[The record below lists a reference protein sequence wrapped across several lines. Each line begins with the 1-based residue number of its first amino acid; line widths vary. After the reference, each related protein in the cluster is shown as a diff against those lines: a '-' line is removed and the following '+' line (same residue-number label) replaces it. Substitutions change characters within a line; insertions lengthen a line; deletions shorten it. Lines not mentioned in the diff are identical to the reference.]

1 MRSTM
6 RLRREWLW
14 QCMLGLSLALG
25 WSARAEAPREQE
37 PREQGTLAERQHRA
51 ARRLLATNSYRS
63 VAVSPSGEAWVWGN
77 GFGRDLGTW
86 PEIQLGT
93 GLPVRM
99 PRMTQAV
106 SVATSSAAGHS
117 LLLLADGTVEAWGGN
132 NVGQIGDGT
141 TTTRMERVKVHG
153 LTEVVAIAAG
163 DTYSLAVR
171 RDGSVWAWG
180 NNPNGQ
186 LGDGTTTRR
195 LLAIPIPGLSQIV
208 AVAAGSH
215 SLALRADGTV
225 WAWGANYYGQLGD
238 GTTTR
243 RLSPVQ
249 VPGLTDVVAI
259 ETRGATSYAVRA
271 DGSVW
276 AWGHNYS
283 GQLGEVT
290 QTFYRP
296 TPGPVPGLTQVVS
309 VVAGS
314 SHALALRRDGSL
326 WAWGNNYSGQ
336 LGRGTESPTGLP
348 QPVPGLEGVIAAAAD
363 NVHNLALRRDGS
375 VYTWGRNPLG
385 AMGTGSDRQ
394 LTLGR
399 VDLKDVRTAASNS
412 YHSVAI
418 RQDGS
423 VWRWGEENGGMFGRS
438 VTPVRVEGLSNA
450 VAAAVGAFHSV
461 VLLQDGTVWA
471 WGDNYQGQLGTG
483 TFDEGQ
489 LTPTQVQGLSDVVA
503 VAAGDS
509 HSLALK
515 RDGTVW
521 AWGGNYFGQLGNVSL
536 DNSPVP
542 VQVQGLQG
550 VSSIAAGLDFSAA
563 ITSDGTV
570 WQWGST
576 VFVWWSGDLMPRP
589 AAPAPGLSNAVK
601 VSVIRSGL
609 VALRA
614 DGTARQWNA
623 SPSFA
628 VYPDEAFE
636 AITGAV
642 DLVASTSSIQILRAN
657 GTVWNF
663 GSNLY
668 SERGFPTEQATSYEL
683 AQVPGLTGVV
693 ALAADT
699 FTLYAL
705 REDGRLMVWGSNAA
719 GNLGNGVSP
728 VHPSP
733 VKVLL
738 PCKLKDLSTGEGS
751 REQQCH
757 AEP

>member
-1 MRSTM
+1 MTRTM
-6 RLRREWLW
+6 WFTLEMMWKL
-14 QCMLGLSLALG
+14 MLVLSLVLG
-25 WSARAEAPREQE
+25 WKARAEAPLE
-37 PREQGTLAERQHRA
+37 PEPLDQGTLAQRQHRA
-51 ARRLLATNSYRS
+51 ARRVLATNSSRS
-63 VAVSPSGEAWVWGN
+63 MAVSPTGEVWVWGS

-99 PRMTQAV
+99 PRMTEAV
-106 SVATSSAAGHS
+106 SASMSGTEHS
-117 LLLLADGTVEAWGGN
+117 LLLLADGTVEAWGPN
-132 NVGQIGDGT
+132 SRGQLGDGT
-141 TTTRMERVKVHG
+141 TTSRMERVKVQG

-163 DTYSLAVR
+163 NSHSLAVR

-180 NNPNGQ
+180 NNSNGQ

-195 LLAIPIPGLSQIV
+195 LLATPIPGLSQIV

-225 WAWGANYYGQLGD
+225 WAWGANFSGQLGD
-238 GTTTR
+238 GTQTQ

-249 VPGLTDVVAI
+249 VPGLTDVVSI
-259 ETRGATSYAVRA
+259 ETRGTTSYALRA

-276 AWGHNYS
+276 AWGNNYS
-283 GQLGEVT
+283 RQLGEVT
-290 QTFYRP
+290 QAFYRS

-309 VVAGS
+309 VVTGGS
-314 SHALALRRDGSL
+314 HTLALRSDGTL

-336 LGRGTESPTGLP
+336 LGRGTAESTPGLP

-363 NVHNLALRRDGS
+363 GSHSLALRKDGS
-375 VYTWGRNPLG
+375 VYTWGTNNSG

-394 LTLGR
+394 MTPDR
-399 VDLKDVRTAASNS
+399 VDLKDVRTVASNS

-423 VWRWGEENGGMFGRS
+423 VWRWGPENAGIFGSS

-450 VAAAVGAFHSV
+450 VAAAAGSWHSV
-461 VLLQDGTVWA
+461 VLRQDGTVWV
-471 WGDNYQGQLGTG
+471 WGDNFRGQLGNG
-483 TFDEGQ
+483 MFDAGQ
-489 LTPTQVQGLSDVVA
+489 GTPTQVQGLSDVVA
-503 VAAGDS
+503 VAAGME

-521 AWGGNYFGQLGNVSL
+521 AWGANHFGQLGNVAL
-536 DNSPVP
+536 EDSPLP

-550 VSSIAAGLDFSAA
+550 VSSISAGLDFSAA

-576 VFVWWSGDLMPRP
+576 PMVWWSGDMMPRP
-589 AAPAPGLSNAVK
+589 AQPVPALSNAVK
-601 VSVIRSGL
+601 VSAIRTGL

-623 SPSFA
+623 SPFSA
-628 VYPDEAFE
+628 TYPDEPFE
-636 AITGAV
+636 AISGAV
-642 DLVASTSSIQILRAN
+642 DLVATLSSIQILRAD

-693 ALAADT
+693 ALTADT
-699 FTLYAL
+699 ATVYAL
-705 REDGRLMVWGSNAA
+705 REDGRLMVWGSNSL

-728 VHPSP
+728 KHLLP
-733 VKVLL
+733 VRVLL
-738 PCKLKDLSTGEGS
+738 PCKLKDLSTGEGV